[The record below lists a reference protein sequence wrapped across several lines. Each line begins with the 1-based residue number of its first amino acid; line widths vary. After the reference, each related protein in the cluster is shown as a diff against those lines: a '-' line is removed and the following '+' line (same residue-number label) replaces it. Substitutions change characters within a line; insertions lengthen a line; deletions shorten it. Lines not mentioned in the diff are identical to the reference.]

1 MKSIFVVLLIAATL
15 SCSKD
20 KENAQRN
27 GPLDSNPAATQSGA
41 LDVVLT
47 ADKSTGPVTKY
58 GWGATIWSE
67 VQLDAQ
73 NVIKWKPGTSHEGT
87 DFTQITAS
95 VPKKGKYNFSLI
107 VYDDAGNKNF
117 DTVSITVK

>member
-1 MKSIFVVLLIAATL
+1 MKSIFALLLIAATL

-20 KENAQRN
+20 KENAQRS
-27 GPLDSNPAATQSGA
+27 GPLDSNPAATQTGT
-41 LDVVLT
+41 LQVVLT
-47 ADKSTGPVTKY
+47 ADKSTGPITKY

-73 NVIKWKPGTSHEGT
+73 NVIKWNPGTSHEGT
-87 DFTQITAS
+87 DFVPITAT
-95 VPKKGKYNFSLI
+95 VPKKGKYNFNLI
-107 VYDDAGNKNF
+107 VYDDAGHQNF